1 MIVLGFESI
10 LLNAVKKNKKTQLK
24 IDEPTYFCNKAMAKL
39 NENGS
44 LFTFEAFS
52 IQMSS
57 RVLPFQ

>member
-10 LLNAVKKNKKTQLK
+10 LLNAGKKIKTHLK
-24 IDEPTYFCNKAMAKL
+24 VDEPTYFCNKAMAKL